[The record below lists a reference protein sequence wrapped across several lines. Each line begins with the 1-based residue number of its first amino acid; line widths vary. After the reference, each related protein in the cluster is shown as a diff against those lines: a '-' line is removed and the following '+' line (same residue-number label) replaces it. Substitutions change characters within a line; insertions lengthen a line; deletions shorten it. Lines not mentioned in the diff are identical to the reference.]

1 MLNNVEIKT
10 ILNGA
15 IDEMER
21 AFHVYQRGLYFS
33 KTYQIFAVRG
43 DLSAYG
49 MSNEAKI
56 LTINRDQM
64 PNVQAYIETQ
74 RIWNETLVMLS
85 INISKVHEKHTKTFK
100 IFYDLWIKS
109 NELMKDIFENKY
121 CYRTEWALLK
131 TS

>member
-74 RIWNETLVMLS
+74 RIWHETLTILC
-85 INISKVHEKHTKTFK
+85 IGLEKVHKKHAETFE
-100 IFYDLWIKS
+100 ILYQLWRKS
-109 NELMKDIFENKY
+109 NALMADIFDNKY